1 MEVYQLIGF
10 INSMIKTLIV
20 FEQGPAIDEPEYQE
34 VWDPDKK
41 ISIFSVGNLCE
52 CSEDAIIGR
61 DLHDAY
67 DAKGL
72 IEYGLQ
78 YAKEGYDFIELI
90 YEFCPN
96 DEDLDEFIEN
106 YLNNWKTI

>member
-1 MEVYQLIGF
+1 
-10 INSMIKTLIV
+10 MIKTLIV

-41 ISIFSVGNLCE
+41 ISIFSVGNLWE

-61 DLHDAY
+61 ALHDAD

-72 IEYGLQ
+72 IEYGIQ
-78 YAKEGYDFIELI
+78 YAKEGYDSIKLI
-90 YEFCPN
+90 YESCPN
-96 DEDLDEFIEN
+96 DEDLDEFIED